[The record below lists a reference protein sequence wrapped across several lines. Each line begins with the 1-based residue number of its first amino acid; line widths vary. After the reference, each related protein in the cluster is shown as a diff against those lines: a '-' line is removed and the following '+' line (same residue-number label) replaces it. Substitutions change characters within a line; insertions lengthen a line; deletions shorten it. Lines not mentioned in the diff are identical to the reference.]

1 MVNLPSSALA
11 TLCFVE
17 SYKLPLE
24 KKKATIIGRSESVG
38 LPIAL
43 LLTHKDMTCQITG
56 SHTDLDGTLLK
67 DVGTNWSNHTQS
79 DYVISTQ
86 GTVQKVKGEWLK
98 PQCTVIDIGP
108 TYSATAT
115 GGRSCSQP

>member
-67 DVGTNWSNHTQS
+67 DVGIKMVESHT
-79 DYVISTQ
+79 V
-86 GTVQKVKGEWLK
+86 
-98 PQCTVIDIGP
+98 
-108 TYSATAT
+108 
-115 GGRSCSQP
+115 

>member
-56 SHTDLDGTLLK
+56 SHSELDSKLLK
-67 DVGTNWSNHTQS
+67 DVRANRSNH
-79 DYVISTQ
+79 
-86 GTVQKVKGEWLK
+86 
-98 PQCTVIDIGP
+98 
-108 TYSATAT
+108 
-115 GGRSCSQP
+115 R

>member
-1 MVNLPSSALA
+1 MNLPSSALA

-24 KKKATIIGRSESVG
+24 KKKAMIIGRSESVG

-56 SHTDLDGTLLK
+56 SHSELDGNMLK
-67 DVGTNWSNHTQS
+67 DVGVNGSNH
-79 DYVISTQ
+79 
-86 GTVQKVKGEWLK
+86 K
-98 PQCTVIDIGP
+98 
-108 TYSATAT
+108 
-115 GGRSCSQP
+115 